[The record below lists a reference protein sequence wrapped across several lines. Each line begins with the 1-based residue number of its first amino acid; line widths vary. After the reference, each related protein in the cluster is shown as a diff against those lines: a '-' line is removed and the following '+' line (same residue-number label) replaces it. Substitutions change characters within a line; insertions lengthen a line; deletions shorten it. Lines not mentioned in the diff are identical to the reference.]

1 MTLVMELHRLVKMA
15 NEIGGFFAQMPDR
28 DEAVGAIATH
38 LRNFWE
44 PRMRREL
51 IDYARRD
58 GAELRELVRAA
69 VLSLEA
75 AKPA

>member
-1 MTLVMELHRLVKMA
+1 MELHHLIKMA
-15 NEIGGFFAQMPDR
+15 NEIGGFFAQMPDH
-28 DEAVGAIATH
+28 DEARTAIVSH

-58 GAELRELVRAA
+58 GADLTAIVRDA
-69 VLSLEA
+69 VLALETA
-75 AKPA
+75 AQPV